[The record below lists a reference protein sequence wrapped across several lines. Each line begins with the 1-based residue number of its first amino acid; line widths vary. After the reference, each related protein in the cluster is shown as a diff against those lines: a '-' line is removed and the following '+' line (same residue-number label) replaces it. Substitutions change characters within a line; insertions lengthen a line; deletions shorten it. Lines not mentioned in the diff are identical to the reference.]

1 MVDIKN
7 HFFKVTG
14 DAINESHRFFLNTE
28 AQSHGVFS
36 MFLQKY

>member
-1 MVDIKN
+1 MKKS
-7 HFFKVTG
+7 FFKVTG

-36 MFLQKY
+36 LYLQKS